1 LGVVIAGGCVVG
13 EQDKAFAV
21 IAIDLDFAEIEK
33 CAVPIPAPADIDTVA
48 VDNGADLGPE
58 RGEIGAGLLR
68 AFDSEGFADR
78 FIIVRAGFDLFR
90 ERTKTLKAMGLIR
103 ARFLMRQR

>member
-1 LGVVIAGGCVVG
+1 MTALISG
-13 EQDKAFAV
+13 
-21 IAIDLDFAEIEK
+21 LS
-33 CAVPIPAPADIDTVA
+33 VA
-48 VDNGADLGPE
+48 
-58 RGEIGAGLLR
+58 RSGAGLLR
-68 AFDSEGFADR
+68 AFDAEGFADR